1 MNKRLVFIALTLAAL
16 ICLAGCDHN
25 HYEQEDADL
34 IAEKGTEMMQ
44 AWLDEHMP
52 DAEMTEC
59 SAFIQNIAYT
69 SQEYLTDYAT
79 GRILA
84 NGEETV
90 FAIDTVTG
98 AVYFEI
104 DQETKETL
112 NEIAAAYLYETMG
125 VTPEGSDDS
134 FACYVLAPFRD
145 EDHELKAYQFNYGF
159 DFGLPA
165 GVEDLEAFVRDPQSR
180 GQIYVTAEITLPD
193 DADLSEYDLETM
205 EQIGHACGM
214 LFHSLTIE
222 NSTQT
227 FLMGIRE
234 WMTKANFYEYGDWLE
249 RDGVYIDGRV
259 RVREEERDDLTN
271 EMTRS
276 DRRFD
281 PEQDLVFEETSTG
294 YQFYLPNED
303 WQEEVFYIRASEG
316 AGILK
321 YNYIEYFYSD
331 VAGFI
336 AGEYDIDEE
345 DGTELIWRKQSNGD
359 YVLSLKAQDRP
370 ITFSH
375 AGILERIE

>member
-1 MNKRLVFIALTLAAL
+1 MNKRLVFITLTLAAL
-16 ICLAGCDHN
+16 ICLAGCDN
-25 HYEQEDADL
+25 DHYEQGDADL
-34 IAEKGTEMMQ
+34 ITEKGAEMMRT
-44 AWLDEHMP
+44 WLDEHMP

-79 GRILA
+79 GRFRLD
-84 NGEETV
+84 GEETV
-90 FAIDTVTG
+90 FAIDTVTSD
-98 AVYFEI
+98 VYFEI

-125 VTPEGSDDS
+125 VTPEDSDDS
-134 FACYVLAPFRD
+134 FACYVLASFRD
-145 EDHELKAYQFNYGF
+145 EDHELKAYQFHYGF

-214 LFHSLTIE
+214 RFHSITIE

-249 RDGVYIDGRV
+249 RYGVYG
-259 RVREEERDDLTN
+259 
-271 EMTRS
+271 
-276 DRRFD
+276 
-281 PEQDLVFEETSTG
+281 
-294 YQFYLPNED
+294 
-303 WQEEVFYIRASEG
+303 G
-316 AGILK
+316 A
-321 YNYIEYFYSD
+321 D
-331 VAGFI
+331 
-336 AGEYDIDEE
+336 
-345 DGTELIWRKQSNGD
+345 
-359 YVLSLKAQDRP
+359 
-370 ITFSH
+370 
-375 AGILERIE
+375 